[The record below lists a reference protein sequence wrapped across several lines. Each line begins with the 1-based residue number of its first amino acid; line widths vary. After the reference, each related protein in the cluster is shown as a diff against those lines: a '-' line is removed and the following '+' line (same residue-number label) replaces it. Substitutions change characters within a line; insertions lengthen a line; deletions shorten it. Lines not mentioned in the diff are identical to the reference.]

1 MKKRPNPASSPSAFS
16 IARQFTGPP
25 FSVTLES
32 ADLRRNLMEEIL
44 EPGPAGPAPAKRRSK
59 KAKK

>member
-16 IARQFTGPP
+16 IIRQFSGPP

-32 ADLRRNLMEEIL
+32 ADLRRHLMEEIL
-44 EPGPAGPAPAKRRSK
+44 EPGPAGQAPGKRRTKPAKK
-59 KAKK
+59 